1 MGWDRVGAV
10 IEHRPPR
17 LLHLKA
23 QLRDVH
29 PAVCRFTLG
38 DNLSIA
44 DLHRV
49 IQILMGWDDE
59 HLHRFRIQGQ
69 DYGIE
74 YMDGLSFDED
84 AETVP
89 LSRFRFQPTERILYE
104 YDFTDGWQIEIRVEK
119 VIDEALS
126 DEKLIPLCMA
136 GREPG
141 PPDGSGSP
149 RTYAERRLDVVSPYL
164 TEDMRAVGD
173 VLVRLADCD
182 DTALADPETF
192 FEFKQAVSRL
202 KSREPFVAVGF
213 PRAAI
218 NAALR
223 QTFTTGWGSP

>member
-1 MGWDRVGAV
+1 V
-10 IEHRPPR
+10 IEYRRPR

-29 PAVCRFTLG
+29 PAVWRRFTLV

-49 IQILMGWDDE
+49 IQILMDWDDE
-59 HLHRFRIQGQ
+59 HLHGFRIHGQ

-74 YMDGLSFDED
+74 YTDGIPFDED

-89 LSRFRFQPTERILYE
+89 LSRFRFQPTERFLYE

-119 VIDEALS
+119 VIDGALS
-126 DEKLIPLCMA
+126 DEKLVPLCMA

-141 PPDGSGSP
+141 PPDGSGGP
-149 RTYAERRLDVVSPYL
+149 RTYAERRLDAVSPGL
-164 TEDMRAVGD
+164 IDDMRTVGE
-173 VLVRLADCD
+173 VPGRIADGD
-182 DTALADPETF
+182 DGALADPETF
-192 FEFKQAVSRL
+192 SDFKQAASRL
-202 KSREPFVAVGF
+202 KSREPFSAVAF

-223 QTFTTGWGSP
+223 QAFTTKRGSP